1 VRALLQIAWR
11 NLWRGWRRSA
21 VVLSALT
28 VGLAACLVLV
38 GWSHGWVRQMVDS
51 AVSTKLALLAVHAR
65 GYQANP
71 DVERTLGEGGRALVA
86 AIERFPG
93 AAASPRALGDGLA
106 QSARHSARV
115 VLVGVEP
122 EREARV
128 SAVARSFAAGGF
140 PEATP
145 IGVGRGLPGVA
156 IGEALAE
163 VLKVRMGEKLVLHA
177 PGETGLGAFRVSGVF
192 RTGSKGFDE
201 SSVFLRL
208 EDAQRLL
215 GVGDGVH
222 EIAIALADP
231 RELPA
236 LAAFARAELPRVRPS
251 ETLEVLTWKEREPRL
266 AAMLGLME
274 STAWIAYATMF
285 AGMAFGIANTLLM
298 SVYERIR
305 EFGVMRSLGLPAN
318 RLVSLILL
326 ESLLLT
332 LGGSLL
338 GLGLGVCAVAV
349 LGRVGIELSGFS
361 GGLSQ
366 LGVGSTVYPRLEAP
380 DVVSPLGLAFATA
393 LLAAIW
399 PAWKAAR
406 LRPSEALRHV

>member
-93 AAASPRALGDGLA
+93 AAASPRALGDGLV
-106 QSARHSARV
+106 QSARESARV
-115 VLVGVEP
+115 VLVGVLP

-128 SAVARSFAAGGF
+128 SAVARSFVAGGF

-145 IGVGRGLPGVA
+145 IGVGHGLPGVA
-156 IGEALAE
+156 IGAALAE
-163 VLKVRMGEKLVLHA
+163 TLKVRLGDKVVLHA
-177 PGETGLGAFRVSGVF
+177 PGETGLGAFRISGIF
-192 RTGSKGFDE
+192 RTQSQGFDK
-201 SSVFLRL
+201 SQAFLHL

-215 GVGDGVH
+215 GAGDGVH

-236 LAAFARAELPRVRPS
+236 LTAFALAELPRVRPD
-251 ETLEVLTWKEREPRL
+251 EPLEVLTWKEREPRL
-266 AAMLGLME
+266 AAMLDLMA
-274 STAWIAYATMF
+274 STAWIAYAMMF
-285 AGMAFGIANTLLM
+285 AGMAFGIANALLM

-305 EFGVMRSLGLPAN
+305 EFGVLRSLGLPA
-318 RLVSLILL
+318 RQLVWMVLI

-332 LGGSLL
+332 LGGALL
-338 GLGLGVCAVAV
+338 GLGLGVSAVW
-349 LGRVGIELSGFS
+349 LMGRVGVDLAGFS

-366 LGVGSTVYPRLEAP
+366 LGVGATVYPRLEAL
-380 DVVSPLGLAFATA
+380 DLVSPLGLALGTA

-399 PAWKAAR
+399 PAWKAAS
-406 LRPSEALRHV
+406 LRPAEALRHV